1 MVLTAADKVELQEMR
16 ARLVVMSKASSVS
29 LLEICA
35 EYVVFEYHEIQ
46 AVSGGFATLS
56 VTLPCPPTPSMD
68 GTEVEITMVE
78 TESSASPSC
87 VPHTEGSPL
96 TPRPPPPPAA
106 ASTVFLNRVRETRL
120 MEAEATLQQSKCTSE
135 QMMEASLS
143 RSKRT
148 TEDLAATMSL
158 RRNQSLHRRSTLSKL
173 CTMPPPQA
181 GNLLDVIESAT
192 FGVELEAF
200 TYVESDE
207 MGVDVVSK
215 MVNDFVP
222 RLNSQMDDSRYSFR
236 FHTRAASKLDTRFDH
251 WKFTTDSS
259 IASEDGR
266 PIFAFEVVSPKL
278 CGWRGLA
285 DAYAVSSVIK
295 LLDASS
301 NNTTALHVHVSCE
314 GYTDEQMTRL
324 VAWYVHFEPI
334 IDLYQAFARRGDNSK
349 YCRSLTRSILGR
361 ECDLAQGSTDVVNAV
376 KMILDCENFSAVC
389 QLANPRV
396 DIRMQSRRNHKLN
409 LQLARNTT
417 VGTSGRRV
425 EYRQHAGSCDPE
437 EITLWA
443 RLVCCFTHCG
453 AVATEIPPPRPA
465 KCEELWSFL
474 CTDVVLKTYYT
485 RKRGILP
492 PGPEDF
498 RPAFRCV

>member
-1 MVLTAADKVELQEMR
+1 MVLTAADKAELQEMR
-16 ARLVVMSKASSVS
+16 ARLVVMSKASNVS

-35 EYVVFEYHEIQ
+35 EYVLFESHEVQ
-46 AVSGGFATLS
+46 AALGGFAALS
-56 VTLPCPPTPSMD
+56 VALPCPPTPSVE
-68 GTEVEITMVE
+68 GTEFTMVE
-78 TESSASPSC
+78 TESSTSPSC
-87 VPHTEGSPL
+87 APHTEGLTL
-96 TPRPPPPPAA
+96 TPRPPPPPAT
-106 ASTVFLNRVRETRL
+106 ASTVFLNRVRETR
-120 MEAEATLQQSKCTSE
+120 MIEAEQSE
-135 QMMEASLS
+135 QMMEASMS
-143 RSKRT
+143 RSRRT

-158 RRNQSLHRRSTLSKL
+158 RRIQSLRRNTLSKL

-181 GNLLDVIESAT
+181 GNLLGVIESAT

-207 MGVDVVSK
+207 MGVDAVTK
-215 MVNDFVP
+215 MVNDLVP
-222 RLNSQMDDSRYSFR
+222 RLNSQMDDDRYCFR
-236 FHTRAASKLDTRFDH
+236 FYTRAASKLDTRFDN
-251 WKFTTDSS
+251 WKLTTDSS

-266 PIFAFEVVSPKL
+266 AIFAFEVVSPKL
-278 CGWRGLA
+278 YGWRGLA

-314 GYTDEQMTRL
+314 EYTDEQMSRL

-334 IDLYQAFARRGDNSK
+334 VDLYQAFSRRGDNSK

-376 KMILDCENFSAVC
+376 KMILDCEDFSAVC

-417 VGTSGRRV
+417 MGTSGRRV

-443 RLVCCFTHCG
+443 RLVCCFTRCG
-453 AVATEIPPPRPA
+453 AMGTELPPPRPA

-474 CTDVVLKTYYT
+474 CTDVILKTYYT